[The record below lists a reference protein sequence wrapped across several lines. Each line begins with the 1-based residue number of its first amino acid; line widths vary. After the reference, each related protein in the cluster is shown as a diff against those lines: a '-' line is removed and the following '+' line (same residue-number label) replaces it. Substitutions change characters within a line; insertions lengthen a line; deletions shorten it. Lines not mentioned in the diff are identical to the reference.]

1 MEDARAELK
10 LKAMHQ
16 ALELVGL
23 SLELDKALEGLLA
36 VAQRTL
42 AARRGSISLLDEAG
56 ELLVQARLLPE
67 HPEARPAAELDL
79 ALARQALR
87 SRQPFCLAGS
97 SRQPLFL
104 GQPGSTC
111 LERHSIAWLVAPLL
125 WRGEPQGIICVDR
138 LFADGG
144 DPVED
149 LAFLGELAGL
159 AAQMVG
165 LERQMRAR
173 QVELRRRNRCLHG
186 EVAEGYNHFLWLGQ
200 SPAVLEA
207 YRLMEKV
214 APSRA
219 PVLLIGETGSG
230 KSLAARIIHE
240 LSPRAGHPFHRLH
253 CAGWSEEQLEAELF
267 GHEQVGYRGRERSGQ
282 GRLEQTNGGTLFLDG
297 IAGLSLTLQAKLL
310 RFLQEG
316 EVERPGDGQTRRVD
330 VRIIAASQRDV
341 AGAVDQGRFR
351 EDLYYRLGVFPI
363 PLPPLRERGDDV
375 RILLDYFLDLLA
387 KRRGRRLELSPAA
400 RRGLLAY
407 AWPGNLLE
415 MINLLERLELL
426 VVGQVVDLAELAPYL
441 ASAPSG
447 GSPAEEEPSLSRLEE
462 LERREVM
469 AALERH
475 NWVQSHAA
483 RELGLTLRQIGYRI
497 KKFGLAPT
505 IDEQRRRGPLPSRR
519 ARSAATSAGG
529 HPLQPHILL

>member
-1 MEDARAELK
+1 MEEPRAELK
-10 LKAMHQ
+10 LRALHQ
-16 ALELVGL
+16 ALELVGQ
-23 SLELDKALEGLLA
+23 SLELDRALEGLLQ

-42 AARRGSISLLDEAG
+42 AARRGGISLLDEAG
-56 ELLVQARLLPE
+56 DLVYQARLLPE
-67 HPEARPAAELDL
+67 HTDARPVAELDL
-79 ALARQALR
+79 ALTRQALR

-104 GQPGSTC
+104 GQPGSSC
-111 LERHSIAWLVAPLL
+111 LERQSIAWMVAPLL
-125 WRGEPQGIICVDR
+125 WRGEPQGMICLDR
-138 LFADGG
+138 LFGDGAD
-144 DPVED
+144 PEED
-149 LAFLGELAGL
+149 LEFLGQLASL
-159 AAQMVG
+159 ASQMVG
-165 LERQMRAR
+165 LEGQMRAR

-219 PVLLIGETGSG
+219 PVLLLGETGSG
-230 KSLAARIIHE
+230 KTLAARIIHE
-240 LSPRAGHPFHRLH
+240 LSPRAGYPFQKLH

-267 GHEQVGYRGRERSGQ
+267 GHEPVGYRGQERAGQ
-282 GRLEQTNGGTLFLDG
+282 GRLEQINGGTLFLDG
-297 IAGLSLTLQAKLL
+297 IASLSLTLQAKLL

-316 EVERPGDGQTRRVD
+316 EVERPGDGQARRVD
-330 VRIIAASQRDV
+330 VRVVAASQRDL

-351 EDLYYRLGVFPI
+351 EDLFYRLGVFPI

-375 RILLDYFLDLLA
+375 RILLEYFLDQLA

-415 MINLLERLELL
+415 MINLLERLDLL
-426 VVGQVVDLAELAPYL
+426 VRGSVVDLAELAPYL
-441 ASAPSG
+441 ASAPC
-447 GSPAEEEPSLSRLEE
+447 GSAPAEEEPSLSRLEE

-505 IDEQRRRGPLPSRR
+505 IDEQRRRGSLPARR
-519 ARSAATSAGG
+519 NRGASPSPSGR
-529 HPLQPHILL
+529 PQQPHAL